1 MTRLA
6 LPIQVAM
13 NQQTTA
19 FQCSAPDCP
28 IQKRRS
34 NISRKVVR
42 VLNRT
47 RTRVGA
53 MLLLLAAGA
62 FNTFAATPKRLLIL
76 DSFGRDIAPF
86 NKAVS
91 ALRTT
96 LARELGEPVDIYE
109 ASLDAARFAESEK
122 EAPFVEFLKFRFEGR
137 PVDVVVPV
145 GAPAVRFAAKHRDS
159 LFPNT
164 PIVFMGVD
172 PRMLPPNAWRTNAT
186 LVTQRVNL
194 PGIIEDMLQIQPATT
209 NIAVIFGASPL
220 EKFWVNECR
229 REFAA
234 FTNRVAFTWLNDLP
248 LDRMIERVA
257 ALPSRSFL
265 LFGMLVM
272 DAAGVPYDNDEA
284 LQQLHKAASTPVF
297 GYFASEFG
305 LGVIGGRLY
314 QDSEVGMLTARAAI
328 RILHGER
335 PESVPPQ
342 ILETAVS
349 VYDWRELNR
358 WEISEAQLPPGSEIR
373 FRERGLWEAHRWQ
386 ILGISI
392 VCLGQT
398 GLIILLVVQRARRRQ
413 AEANALDLGRRL
425 VNAQEEERT
434 RIARELHDDITQR
447 MALLAMDAGANNEP
461 ATGRNLKQGLAQL
474 SEDIHALSYRLH
486 PSVLEDLGLG
496 EALRMECERVAGNS
510 SLSVNVN
517 ITEGCARPA
526 SEVALCLFRIAQ
538 EALRNII
545 RHANARIV
553 RISLRPLDG
562 GLQLIVA
569 DDGVGFETILSR
581 ERPSLGLSSMRERA
595 QLLGG
600 ALEIDSAPGQGTTVL
615 AWVPATR
622 TKTL

>member
-1 MTRLA
+1 MGLRWL
-6 LPIQVAM
+6 
-13 NQQTTA
+13 
-19 FQCSAPDCP
+19 
-28 IQKRRS
+28 
-34 NISRKVVR
+34 
-42 VLNRT
+42 
-47 RTRVGA
+47 GA
-53 MLLLLAAGA
+53 VLLLLALGDSCAR
-62 FNTFAATPKRLLIL
+62 AATPKRLLIL

-109 ASLDAARFAESEK
+109 ASLDAARFAEPEK

-137 PVDVVVPV
+137 PVDLLVPV
-145 GAPAVRFAAKHRDS
+145 GAPAVRFASKHRDT
-159 LFPNT
+159 LFANT
-164 PIVFMGVD
+164 SILFMGVD
-172 PRMLPPNAWRTNAT
+172 PRILPSNALRTNAT

-194 PGIIEDMLQIQPATT
+194 PGAIEDMLQIQPATT
-209 NIAVIFGASPL
+209 NIVVIFGASPL
-220 EKFWVNECR
+220 EKFWVKECR
-229 REFAA
+229 REFEA
-234 FTNRVAFTWLNDLP
+234 FTNRVAFTWFDDLP
-248 LDRMIERVA
+248 LDRIMERVA
-257 ALPSRSFL
+257 ALPPRSFIM
-265 LFGMLVM
+265 FGMLVV
-272 DAAGVPYDNDEA
+272 DASGVPYDNDEA
-284 LQQLHKAASTPVF
+284 LRQLHKAARAPVF

-305 LGVIGGRLY
+305 MGTIGGRLY
-314 QDSEVGMLTARAAI
+314 QDSEVGMRTARAAI

-335 PESVPPQ
+335 PENIPPQ
-342 ILETAVS
+342 ILETAAP

-358 WEISEAQLPPGSEIR
+358 WGISEAQLPLGSEIR
-373 FRERGLWEAHRWQ
+373 FRERGLWQEHRWQ
-386 ILGISI
+386 ILGIFI
-392 VCLGQT
+392 VCLAQT
-398 GLIILLVVQRARRRQ
+398 GLIILLVVHRARRRQ

-434 RIARELHDDITQR
+434 RIARELHDDISQR
-447 MALLAMDAGANNEP
+447 MALLAIDAGTNIGP
-461 ATGRNLKQGLAQL
+461 STGRNLKQGLAQL

-510 SLSVNVN
+510 SLTVNVN

-526 SEVALCLFRIAQ
+526 REVALCLFRVAQ

-545 RHANARIV
+545 RHACARVV
-553 RISLRPLDG
+553 RISLRPLEE

-569 DDGVGFETILSR
+569 DDGVGFETNPSR
-581 ERPSLGLSSMRERA
+581 ERPSLGLSSMRERV

-622 TKTL
+622 KFYETRSFTAG